1 MKKIIPL
8 LILLFTSSIA
18 SAQLFKGRNTTLDKP
33 EYQIGAVTEVNGKV
47 VFEENITAKGNAQE
61 IMEKAQQWVNK
72 RFAKPEIIKYKIL

>member
-47 VFEENITAKGNAQE
+47 VFEENITATSMGSLHLDENLKLGE
-61 IMEKAQQWVNK
+61 YRELT
-72 RFAKPEIIKYKIL
+72 EEELSHLC